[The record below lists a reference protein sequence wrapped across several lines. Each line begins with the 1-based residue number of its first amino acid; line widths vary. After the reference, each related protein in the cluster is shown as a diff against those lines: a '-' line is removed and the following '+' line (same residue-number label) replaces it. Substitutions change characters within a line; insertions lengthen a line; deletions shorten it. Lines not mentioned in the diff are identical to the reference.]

1 MKSSGLKPDT
11 DLGRLNLGKHV
22 TTKRDELLAERKE
35 YERKFLSRYKTP
47 KAKLRKLS
55 CVQTRSTKN

>member
-22 TTKRDELLAERKE
+22 TTKRDELLAERKA
-35 YERKFLSRYKTP
+35 YEQKLLDRYKAP
-47 KAKLRKLS
+47 KSNNSK
-55 CVQTRSTKN
+55 